1 MGCGSSSPVL
11 DPAAEARNRQID
23 RALEN
28 EKQAQ
33 KLTLKVLLLGNGES
47 GKSTVLKQMIIIH
60 KGGFQAEE
68 RLAYRDI
75 IYSNTLQSVVAVI
88 EALPSLGLLL

>member
-47 GKSTVLKQMIIIH
+47 GKSTVLSTFLTLESRELDIADFG
-60 KGGFQAEE
+60 GGFCCRTNDHHSQ
-68 RLAYRDI
+68 RGF
-75 IYSNTLQSVVAVI
+75 
-88 EALPSLGLLL
+88 PS